1 MSFLFDLPQYES
13 TKKKKPESKLKKL
26 KKGQTLE
33 GLADEAR
40 RLVEEKLGKY
50 KDKGRCC
57 TNINDLK
64 SFFEQAEDIIGIDT
78 ETTRLLGRYI

>member
-40 RLVEEKLGKY
+40 RLVEK
-50 KDKGRCC
+50 
-57 TNINDLK
+57 N
-64 SFFEQAEDIIGIDT
+64 
-78 ETTRLLGRYI
+78 